1 MLPSPAPPD
10 AWAAFVHVGS
20 RIPSVDNGLLG
31 FGLALVIALLTTPV
45 ARAFAWRIG
54 AIDEPRERSL
64 HQFPTPRLGGLAIVV
79 AVVAATLIFLPHDKK
94 THAILIGAAVIVLV
108 GAVDDLL
115 ELSADFKLIGQIL
128 AAAIPVIGGVRVTS
142 FTLPFV
148 HHVSLSPVL
157 AYTLTVLGLVA
168 LMNIVNFIDGVDGLA
183 AGVCTI
189 TCIAFAIIAFSQ
201 HRIEPHAAGV
211 LALITAGASLG
222 YLRHGFHPASI
233 FLGDSGSNLLG
244 YLLGAIVVQGAL
256 KTNALVGLAF
266 PLLVLAVPILDSSFV
281 IAKRI
286 KYRRPVYQADRS
298 HFHHRFANIG
308 FSPRRTTLYLY
319 GWTLTLAALALA
331 LRFVPYSDH
340 HGHFD
345 TKWVL
350 VLVAFGLAAL
360 AASIYLVLVLEILKL
375 KRFRQFQ
382 LRRESTLAGEP
393 ELEEAEVDTRVAHE
407 LETGEFEVVQVPPRE

>member
-64 HQFPTPRLGGLAIVV
+64 HQFPTPRL
-79 AVVAATLIFLPHDKK
+79 
-94 THAILIGAAVIVLV
+94 
-108 GAVDDLL
+108 
-115 ELSADFKLIGQIL
+115 
-128 AAAIPVIGGVRVTS
+128 
-142 FTLPFV
+142 
-148 HHVSLSPVL
+148 
-157 AYTLTVLGLVA
+157 
-168 LMNIVNFIDGVDGLA
+168 DGLA

-189 TCIAFAIIAFSQ
+189 TAITFALIAFSQ

-244 YLLGAIVVQGAL
+244 YLLGAIVVQGTL

-266 PLLVLAVPILDSSFV
+266 PLVILAVPILDSSFV

-308 FSPRRTTLYLY
+308 FSQRKTALYIY
-319 GWTLTLAALALA
+319 GWTLVLAALALA
-331 LRFVPYSDH
+331 LRFIPYSDH
-340 HGHFD
+340 HGHFNLRW
-345 TKWVL
+345 TL
-350 VLVAFGLAAL
+350 VLAGFGVLAFVA
-360 AASIYLVLVLEILKL
+360 SVYLVLVLEILKL

-382 LRRESTLAGEP
+382 LRRERTLEGQPGPAD
-393 ELEEAEVDTRVAHE
+393 AEVDASVARE
-407 LETGEFEVVQVPPRE
+407 LETGEFETVDVRRRG

>member
-1 MLPSPAPPD
+1 M
-10 AWAAFVHVGS
+10 
-20 RIPSVDNGLLG
+20 PSVNDGLLG
-31 FGLALVIALLTTPV
+31 FALALVIALLTTPV

-54 AIDEPRERSL
+54 AIDEPRARGM

-79 AVVAATLIFLPHDKK
+79 AVAVATLIWLPHDKK
-94 THAILIGAAVIVLV
+94 THAILIGAGVIVLV
-108 GAVDDLL
+108 GAADDLL
-115 ELSADFKLIGQIL
+115 ELSADFKLVGQIL
-128 AAAIPVIGGVRVTS
+128 AATIPVVGGVRVTS

-148 HHVSLSPVL
+148 HHVDLSPPL
-157 AYTLTVLGLVA
+157 AYGLTVVGLVA

-189 TCIAFAIIAFSQ
+189 AGITFATIAFSQ
-201 HRIEPHAAGV
+201 NRIEPHAAGV
-211 LALITAGASLG
+211 LALITAGAALG

-266 PLLVLAVPILDSSFV
+266 PLVVLAVPILDSSFV

-286 KYRRPVYQADRS
+286 KYGQPVYRADRW

-319 GWTLTLAALALA
+319 AWTVSLAALALA

-340 HGHFD
+340 HGHFH
-345 TKWVL
+345 TGWVL
-350 VLVAFGLAAL
+350 VLVAFGLLAF
-360 AASIYLVLVLEILKL
+360 AASVYLVLVLEILKL

-393 ELEEAEVDTRVAHE
+393 ELEEAEVDSRVARE
-407 LETGEFEVVQVPPRE
+407 LETGEFRIVRRPSRH